1 MKKCFPAIM
10 AFLMLGFGQITE
22 SCAQHT
28 NIKKLAFPG
37 ATGWAAF
44 TKGGRDGKIIKV
56 TNLNSDGEGSFKRA
70 VESSGPRIIV
80 FEVGGIID
88 LEENTIIAKNPY
100 VTILGQTAPDP
111 GITIIKGGMSL
122 QTHEIII
129 QHIRVRPG
137 ENNHPKKSGWEVDGI
152 TTSGAHHVIIDHCS
166 FSWATDENLSASG
179 PRFEGKD
186 VGEWRKNTS
195 YTVTFSNNI
204 IAEGLSNSSH
214 AKGEH
219 SKGSLIHDN
228 ATEITIIS
236 NLYASNVQRNPFFKG
251 GVQGVVVN
259 NFIYNPGRSAIHYN
273 LSKEEWNGHEWVTGK
288 MTVVGNVLEK
298 GTDSSPTLS
307 YGHFN
312 GPVEVYWKDNEII
325 GAAIPEER
333 LLTGTHTLVY
343 EKPVWPEFIEVAAT
357 ENLKENILENA
368 GARPWN
374 RDVVDLRIVEEV
386 RQSKNRI
393 IDSED
398 EVGGYPTSTATYR
411 KFDPQKWDLN
421 NLVEFKK

>member
-1 MKKCFPAIM
+1 MRKLLFISLFLLINSCFELLAQQKKI
-10 AFLMLGFGQITE
+10 Q
-22 SCAQHT
+22 
-28 NIKKLAFPG
+28 LAFPG
-37 ATGWAAF
+37 AQGWAAI
-44 TKGGRDGKIIKV
+44 TKGGRAGQLIKV
-56 TNLNSDGEGSFKRA
+56 TNLNKDGEGSFKHA
-70 VESSGPRIIV
+70 VESEGPRIIV

-88 LEENTIIAKNPY
+88 LEENIIVAKNPY
-100 VTILGQTAPDP
+100 LTIMGQTAPDP

-137 ENNHPKKSGWEVDGI
+137 ENDHPEKSGWEVDGI
-152 TTSGAHHVIIDHCS
+152 STGRAHHVIVDHCS

-186 VGEWRKNTS
+186 VEEWRKNTS
-195 YTVTFSNNI
+195 YAVTFSNNI
-204 IAEGLSNSSH
+204 IAEGLSKSSH

-236 NLYASNVQRNPFFKG
+236 NLYTSNVRRNPFFKG

-259 NFIYNPGRSAIHYN
+259 NFIYNPGFAAIHYN
-273 LSKEEWNGHEWVTGK
+273 LSKNEWGDHEWVTGK
-288 MTVVGNVLEK
+288 MSVVNNVLEK
-298 GTDSSPTLS
+298 GSDSHPGLA

-312 GPVEVYWKDNEII
+312 GPVELYWENNKVLGAEIQEDNM
-325 GAAIPEER
+325 
-333 LLTGTHTLVY
+333 LTGSHTIVDK
-343 EKPVWPEFIEVAAT
+343 KPVWPEIIKVLPT
-357 ENLKENILENA
+357 ENLKEIVLQNA

-374 RDVVDLRIVEEV
+374 RDAVDLRIIEEV
-386 RQSKNRI
+386 RQSKNRV

-398 EVGGYPTSTATYR
+398 EVGGYPTSKPTYR
-411 KFDPQKWDLN
+411 KFDPEKWDLN
-421 NLVEFKK
+421 NLLEIKK